1 MAPINLNDIDSVDIS
16 SRLKKM
22 ALNRGTKTPENTS
35 LYFHLLAEV
44 AHKAADKVNDNTD
57 FPKAASDIL
66 NNGALVQVYTKAKEG
81 KDTWTLQEFNTV
93 YPGDSIKGVYLSA
106 GKTYY
111 STGIKGNFTFK
122 IDKGAGV
129 PKEDS
134 EETASAA
141 GKKPEVKLDKA
152 AKQIATGRATRPEKD
167 KTKTG
172 DVGRAK
178 RK

>member
-1 MAPINLNDIDSVDIS
+1 
-16 SRLKKM
+16 M

-35 LYFHLLAEV
+35 LYFHLIAEV
-44 AHKAADKVNDNTD
+44 AHKAADKVNDATD

-81 KDTWTLQEFNTV
+81 KDTLILQEFNTV

-122 IDKGAGV
+122 IDKGTGV
-129 PKEDS
+129 PKEDA
-134 EETASAA
+134 EETQPTQPTSTS
-141 GKKPEVKLDKA
+141 KKPELDLNKA
-152 AKQIATGRATRPEKD
+152 AKQIATGRTTRSEKQKPEV
-167 KTKTG
+167 G